1 MTTVL
6 EQHAAEIAIEDS
18 LARRGP
24 FFVRRWAGSLRRAL
38 TTDSHLPTVLAVWAL
53 AALLLG
59 VLAYRDALPFPWWN
73 EWDLMVPVA
82 TGQTAVAL
90 DWLSQLQDGH
100 RAPLTRL
107 FVWVVGGLTA
117 WDTRL
122 IHFASLALLA
132 LAALALIRTVR
143 RVRGRSSWSDMFLA
157 LLLLSPWQYE
167 TVLWACVGM
176 ALPLALFGLAV
187 SVLLTNWPLRSLAR
201 LAMYLVVV
209 LGVSLSAGPVAN
221 LWTAGLCGVVARGW
235 LCGRPRGWCWAA
247 LVGAAAVLAVS
258 VAVNGSPWV
267 ATITAAAPMAAGWL
281 GPDQA
286 LLGPWALL
294 ALALPGLYLVVRVL
308 GECRRSGEL
317 RTIAA
322 ADLRAWGDLLI
333 PLFAVLT
340 VAVVAVSGRYG
351 SGNPWDTHFA
361 SLLIP
366 IGLMGYVLLVR
377 VRAPQVIPG
386 ALALLM
392 MVSVGWS
399 WRAAIGMAELVHGQM
414 AGPAAALR
422 KGQEPLSVWVAKNNQ
437 YVGYANQKQ
446 LLEHLLRMRQARC
459 FVFRRGPAEPVSG
472 MGEPIV
478 LPVRGADLSGSFR
491 RAPDGQATGNEAVQA
506 DPATQGQGA
515 ATLTV
520 EVPAAGTYQLC
531 GRLQVP
537 AAGQA
542 VAVRVDDGPA
552 VVSPV
557 SPAPGYNPY
566 LLAPVQLTAGKHRLT
581 LEAAQ
586 PGLRFDLLEIIPALA
601 LQ

>member
-1 MTTVL
+1 MRTVL
-6 EQHAAEIAIEDS
+6 EQYAAEIALEDS
-18 LARRGP
+18 PARRGP
-24 FFVRRWAGSLRRAL
+24 FFVRRWAVSLRRAL
-38 TTDSHLPTVLAVWAL
+38 KTDAHLPTVLAVWAL

-59 VLAYRDALPFPWWN
+59 LLTVRYALPFPWWN

-82 TGQTAVAL
+82 TGQTAVSL
-90 DWLSQLQDGH
+90 DWLGQLHDGQ

-107 FVWVVGGLTA
+107 FLWAVGQLTA

-122 IHFASLALLA
+122 IHLAGLALLA
-132 LAALALIRTVR
+132 LAALALIRAVR
-143 RVRGRSSWSDMFLA
+143 RVRGRSSWSDIFLA
-157 LLLLSPWQYE
+157 LLILSPWQYE
-167 TVLWACVGM
+167 TVLWACAGM

-187 SVLLTNWPLRSLAR
+187 SVLLTNWPLRSVTR
-201 LAMYLVVV
+201 LAIYLVLV

-235 LCGRPRGWCWAA
+235 LCGRPRGWCWAG
-247 LVGAAAVLAVS
+247 LVGAAAVLVVC

-267 ATITAAAPMAAGWL
+267 ATITAAAPIAVGWL
-281 GPDQA
+281 GPEQA
-286 LLGPWALL
+286 LLGSWALL
-294 ALALPGLYLVVRVL
+294 VLAWPGLYLGVRVL
-308 GECRRSGEL
+308 GECRRSGEAQ
-317 RTIAA
+317 TVEAT
-322 ADLRAWGDLLI
+322 DLRAWGDLLI
-333 PLFAVLT
+333 PLGAVVS

-361 SLLIP
+361 SLLVP

-377 VRAPQVIPG
+377 VRAPQVLPG

-392 MVSVGWS
+392 AVSVGWS
-399 WRAAIGMAELVHGQM
+399 WRAAIGMTELVHGQM

-437 YVGYANQKQ
+437 YVGYADQKR

-459 FVFRRGPAEPVSG
+459 FVFRQRPAEPVAG
-472 MGEPIV
+472 MGEPVV
-478 LPVRGADLSGSFR
+478 LPVRGGSLGGSFR
-491 RAPDGQATGNEAVQA
+491 RVPDGQATGNEAVLA
-506 DPATQGQGA
+506 DPAIPGPGA
-515 ATLTV
+515 AALTV

-531 GRLQVP
+531 CRLQVP

-542 VAVRVDDGPA
+542 VAVRVDGGPA

-557 SPAPGYNPY
+557 NPAPGYNPC
-566 LLAPVQLTAGKHRLT
+566 LLAPVQLTAGKHVLT

-586 PGLRFDLLEIIPALA
+586 PGLRLDLLEIIPALA
-601 LQ
+601 LH